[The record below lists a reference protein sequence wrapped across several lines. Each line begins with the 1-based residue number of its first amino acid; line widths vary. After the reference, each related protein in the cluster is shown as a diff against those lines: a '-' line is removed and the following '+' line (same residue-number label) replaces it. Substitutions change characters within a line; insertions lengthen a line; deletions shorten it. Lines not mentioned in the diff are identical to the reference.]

1 MNIIEVLMKLRDDLM
16 TWDLNNLNLKVD
28 KELGKGLSTNDYT
41 TDEKTKLDGI
51 ETGAQVNTITGVKGG
66 SESSYRTGN
75 VNITASN
82 IGLGNVDNTSDADK
96 PVSVAQQ
103 EAIDNIQNQL
113 NDKANKAHTHNI
125 SDVTNL
131 QLSLDE
137 IINTIAQKSQLQII
151 TWGADD

>member
-113 NDKANKAHTHNI
+113 NDKANKAHTHSI

-137 IINTIAQKSQLQII
+137 IINAVAQKSQVQII